1 MSRSSSISE
10 KIRFYDTIADAFDD
24 VMNEYDVG
32 RRIEVVFEDFLAGYP
47 MRGRRLLDAGC
58 GTGRFSARA
67 ASMGAGVVALD
78 IGPSLLSQVVRKC
91 PAIPACGDV
100 TSLPFRD
107 DSFDVVVSSECIEHT
122 PTPERA
128 VRELVRVLRPGGRL
142 VITCPNQFWY
152 WSCAVANALKLRP
165 YEGLEN
171 WPGWYQL
178 RRWIRSAGASILR
191 STGIH
196 LFPFVVRQSQP
207 LLRVLDRAGSLLGP
221 LYLNQAVLCT
231 K

>member
-1 MSRSSSISE
+1 MSRPSTIAE
-10 KIRFYDTIADAFDD
+10 KARFYDTIADTFDD

-32 RRIEVVFEDFLAGYP
+32 RRIEIVFEDFLARYP
-47 MRGRRLLDAGC
+47 IDGCRLLDAGC
-58 GTGRFSARA
+58 GTGRFSALA
-67 ASMGAGVVALD
+67 ASMGAEVIALE
-78 IGPSLLSQVVRKC
+78 IGRSLLSRVVMKC

-100 TSLPFRD
+100 TRLPFHD
-107 DSFDVVVSSECIEHT
+107 DSFDVVLSSECIEHT
-122 PTPERA
+122 PTPDRA

-142 VITCPNQFWY
+142 VITCPNRFWY

-171 WPGWYQL
+171 WPGWFQL

-196 LFPFVVRQSQP
+196 LFPFVIRQSQP
-207 LLRVLDRAGSLLGP
+207 LLRVLDRAGSALGP